1 MQVRQLGAQA
11 KSQEKSNT
19 FAEGAVSESPVST
32 SGSAVFGRFGRR
44 IEYFLVHTSVAIV
57 ILRAIAG
64 CTFRMTTLADWVVKV
79 IVSGVVSAVSH
90 TSG

>member
-44 IEYFLVHTSVAIV
+44 IEYLFVNARITIV
-57 ILRAIAG
+57 ILGAIA
-64 CTFRMTTLADWVVKV
+64 CRTF
-79 IVSGVVSAVSH
+79 
-90 TSG
+90 